1 MRLRDGWICQQGY
14 LIADV
19 NLSVRTARMIVGR
32 KEVEIH
38 DKEKEDL
45 RVSV

>member
-1 MRLRDGWICQQGY
+1 MRLRDGWISQRGY

-19 NLSVRTARMIVGR
+19 NLSVRTARKKSER

-38 DKEKEDL
+38 DKEKENL
-45 RVSV
+45 GVSV